1 MITPD
6 ELSNAPLDIVEMY
19 AELEDFIISDMARR
33 ISNIEF
39 SATSEKQLLNAIELG
54 FDQNYIEDKIADILK
69 ISKKALATK
78 MLEYAKKNI
87 SAENKL
93 YKKADMNTFDIKNK
107 KLKQYLKKAELQT
120 KGEFDNITGSLG
132 FAKKENGKIVYDD
145 IANMYVKTA
154 NFANMQVATGV
165 TTRQQA
171 VKQAVDKLSKSG
183 LRYVNYESGYSMNV
197 QDAVNMSVRTSI
209 NQMCSKMN
217 NHMMNENIP
226 EDEQYAEVTYHY
238 PHRPDHWWGGMVFK
252 VKGSGNGYDNLYDIT
267 RLGYG
272 DGLEGYNCRHSHHVF
287 IPGISIR
294 AYTDKQLE
302 QMKEKS
308 KQTTEYNGKQYTAYE
323 ATQRQRTIERSI
335 RQTKREILTYQSA
348 DLKDDLVN
356 SQIKLQR
363 QKEEYKKFCKTM
375 NLTQQ
380 PERTQQYGFG
390 RSDAQKARY
399 ATK

>member
-217 NHMMNENIP
+217 FYMM
-226 EDEQYAEVTYHY
+226 EQ
-238 PHRPDHWWGGMVFK
+238 
-252 VKGSGNGYDNLYDIT
+252 NG
-267 RLGYG
+267 
-272 DGLEGYNCRHSHHVF
+272 V
-287 IPGISIR
+287 
-294 AYTDKQLE
+294 
-302 QMKEKS
+302 
-308 KQTTEYNGKQYTAYE
+308 
-323 ATQRQRTIERSI
+323 
-335 RQTKREILTYQSA
+335 
-348 DLKDDLVN
+348 DLVETSAHAN
-356 SQIKLQR
+356 PRPSHLDLQ
-363 QKEEYKKFCKTM
+363 
-375 NLTQQ
+375 
-380 PERTQQYGFG
+380 G
-390 RSDAQKARY
+390 RVFRWNR
-399 ATK
+399 